1 MEYILKDKP
10 ADNVP
15 SLDKM
20 VGSTIDSMVQST
32 GNKVDMDVFLNNETT
47 LRQRTNLPESGN
59 GKIKLSLSYNQVKLY
74 FGTQPKTMEICL
86 YGLNT
91 KTSLIEFNLFLQDKE
106 ILMINVHEAKGL
118 PGGDMP
124 DPPDPYVKMYLLPER
139 SKKSKRKSDA
149 KKDTVTPIFDEE
161 FEYDNLGA
169 SQLKSTK
176 LEVSVVDKKG
186 IFSRRATMGRTVIDL
201 EKLTSEPIQRQWF
214 DLTEVEEDSD

>member
-1 MEYILKDKP
+1 LEYILKDKP

-59 GKIKLSLSYNQVKLY
+59 GKIKLSLSYN
-74 FGTQPKTMEICL
+74 
-86 YGLNT
+86 
-91 KTSLIEFNLFLQDKE
+91 QDKE